1 MRATLPLVGLFV
13 FAAHVGGQPPPK
25 PPVAADQTTLE
36 ARIKPITDKHKGKIA
51 VAVKNLATGE
61 GYVLNAEEVMQTAS
75 LIKLAVMVEAYRQL
89 DAKKVDFA
97 KTLTLTKDDKVPGAG
112 VLTSHFSDGAT
123 FPLKDAVRL
132 MIVFSDNTATNMVL
146 DQIGI
151 KAVNDTTKELGLPE
165 TRINAKVFKGS
176 TTSVDPER
184 TKKYSLGSTSAAEM
198 VKLME
203 LIHDGKA
210 ASAEACQAMLTHM
223 KANDDKELL
232 VRHLPPGTAVAHKTG
247 ATNKVRT
254 DAGIM
259 YVPDPT
265 HTPKEKES
273 KRTIPVAVCVLTNEN
288 EDERWV
294 RDNAAQ
300 VTIGD
305 IGKAVYEHH
314 AGKR

>member
-1 MRATLPLVGLFV
+1 MRAVLPLVGLV
-13 FAAHVGGQPPPK
+13 ASTLTLAAAEP
-25 PPVAADQTTLE
+25 TLE
-36 ARIKPITDKHKGKIA
+36 SRIKPIADKHKGTVA
-51 VAVKNLATGE
+51 VAVKNLASGE
-61 GYVLNAEEVMQTAS
+61 EYKRNADEVMQTAS
-75 LIKLAVMVEAYRQL
+75 LIKLAIMVEAYRQL

-112 VLTSHFSDGAT
+112 VLTPHFSDGAT

-151 KAVNDTTKELGLPE
+151 KAVNNTTKELGLPE

-176 TTSVDPER
+176 TTSIDPDR
-184 TKKYSLGSTSAAEM
+184 TKKYSLGSTTANETL
-198 VKLME
+198 KLLE
-203 LIHDGKA
+203 LIHTGKA
-210 ASAEACQAMLTHM
+210 ASAESCKAMLGHLE
-223 KANDDKELL
+223 KNDDKELL
-232 VRHLPPGTAVAHKTG
+232 VRQLPPGTKVAHKTG

-254 DAGIM
+254 DAGIL

-265 HTPKEKES
+265 HTPKDKEA

-300 VTIGD
+300 VTIAD
-305 IGKAVYEHH
+305 IGKAVYDHY
-314 AGKR
+314 AGGKK